1 MRKILL
7 AALVVVYTLAT
18 LILALT
24 SYITIGNLREENAD
38 LKYQLS
44 ALQSA
49 SASPSS
55 LIDVQTILVD
65 MENSY
70 CNLIIDHWESDQ
82 DNLNIVTAYAQAV
95 VVSDASTATAERA
108 RLVLKLDGKELSS
121 AEITLVP
128 GESTE
133 SLEADVKNISFS
145 IPGLSANDELE
156 LWLEVTLPGNIT
168 LRGSGGSW
176 FREGGT
182 LHLISG

>member
-7 AALVVVYTLAT
+7 TALVVVYTLAT

-24 SYITIGNLREENAD
+24 SYITIGDLRKENAG
-38 LKYQLS
+38 LKHQLS
-44 ALQSA
+44 ALQSSDA
-49 SASPSS
+49 YPSS
-55 LIDVQTILVD
+55 LIDVQTVLVD
-65 MENSY
+65 IKNSY
-70 CNLIIDHWESDQ
+70 CNLIIDHWESNQ
-82 DNLNIVTAYAQAV
+82 ENLNIVTAYAQAI
-95 VVSDASTATAERA
+95 VVSDAATATAEHA

-133 SLEADVKNISFS
+133 SLEADVKNISFTV
-145 IPGLSANDELE
+145 PDLSANDELE
-156 LWLEVTLPGNIT
+156 LWLEVTLPGNII
-168 LRGSGGSW
+168 LSGYGGSW